1 MGEIKKIPQIGEY
14 WQYEN
19 KRVYQIVGI
28 ENEHPMLTGLDEGST
43 ISNMPY
49 VLTLLAMAEHKNW
62 KQYFLTPQIINDYA
76 IF

>member
-1 MGEIKKIPQIGEY
+1 MNKIPQVGEY

-19 KRVYQIVGI
+19 NSVYQIVGI
-28 ENEHPMLTGLDEGST
+28 ENGHPIITGLDKGSQV
-43 ISNMPY
+43 INQSY
-49 VLTLLAMAEHKNW
+49 SLTVSEMADNKHW

>member
-1 MGEIKKIPQIGEY
+1 MNKIPQIGEY

-19 KRVYQIVGI
+19 NKIYQIVGI
-28 ENEHPMLTGLDEGST
+28 EKGHPIITGLDKVST

-49 VLTLLAMAEHKNW
+49 VLTLLEMAEHKSW

>member
-1 MGEIKKIPQIGEY
+1 MKKIPQVGEY
-14 WQYEN
+14 WQYGN
-19 KRVYQIVGI
+19 SSVYQIVGI
-28 ENEHPMLTGLDEGST
+28 ENGHPIITGLDKGSI

-49 VLTLLAMAEHKNW
+49 TLTLLAMAEHKSW